1 MGGMFY
7 KIAEMKKITLEGWT
21 IPTAETWATFAGELK
36 IEKSNYDKRKLA
48 ERYWTSSTFG
58 RVYSYINFSME
69 AISAIGADGAYCA
82 VRLSRTF

>member
-1 MGGMFY
+1 MGGMLY

-36 IEKSNYDKRKLA
+36 IVKSNYDERKLA
-48 ERYWTSSTFG
+48 ERYWTSSKSLM
-58 RVYSYINFSME
+58 VYAYINFSME
-69 AISAIGADGAYCA
+69 AISEIGANDASCA